1 MSWSCWPS
9 VRGAALGQCVYPRR
23 VSAGWFYLAACVLA
37 YGVANFLQAIAVS
50 RVTVHTSLDVGLL
63 LRLATHKTYLAGLLC
78 QFIAFVFA
86 FLARADLPLFLV
98 QTTAAAGLGIT
109 ALLGVVVLK
118 WRLPRAEMVLLFTL
132 ALGLAALI
140 VSAQRSPS
148 KELHTGEVIALA
160 AGVAVIAVLGR
171 LAAKLHGAPGSVA
184 LGCLAGVAF
193 GAAAVASRPLASVH
207 SLSVFFTD
215 PLLYILVMYAAVGQ
229 LMLGLA
235 MQRGS
240 TTAAVASMDAA
251 AVIPAALMGLLLLG
265 DRIEPGL
272 GWLAAVGF
280 VVTLGSILGL
290 TRYAEPQLEH
300 PLPTACSSEDEG
312 AGALASQRRAT

>member
-1 MSWSCWPS
+1 VTSAVVGSS
-9 VRGAALGQCVYPRR
+9 VYPRR
-23 VSAGWFYLAACVLA
+23 VSAGWFYLVACVLA

-50 RVTVHTSLDVGLL
+50 RVSVHTSLNPGLL

-78 QFIAFVFA
+78 QFVAFVFA

-98 QTTAAAGLGIT
+98 QTTAAAGLGVT
-109 ALLGVVVLK
+109 ALLGVFVLH
-118 WRLPRAEMVLLFTL
+118 WRLPRAELVLLCTL

-140 VSAQRSPS
+140 ISAQRSPS
-148 KELHTGEVIALA
+148 KALHTGEVIALG
-160 AGVAVIAVLGR
+160 AGVLVIAAFGR
-171 LAAKLHGAPGSVA
+171 LAARLRGAPGSVA
-184 LGCLAGVAF
+184 LGCLAGLAF
-193 GAAAVASRPLASVH
+193 GAAAVASRPLASLH
-207 SLSVFFTD
+207 SLTTFFGD
-215 PLLYILVMYAAVGQ
+215 PLLYILVLYAAVGQ
-229 LMLGLA
+229 LLLGLA

-240 TTAAVASMDAA
+240 TTSAVASMDAA

-272 GWLAAVGF
+272 GWLAAVGM

-300 PLPTACSSEDEG
+300 PLTAACPETG
-312 AGALASQRRAT
+312 TAAALTSHRSRHLT